1 MVPHIYHTSFILI
14 PFPCAALHS
23 AALLTAP
30 RFKLN
35 TMATRTFRCDADKT
49 FIRFCFVFCL
59 FVGGGGC
66 QSVCFDHLKHL
77 ISHCDRK
84 YQKQVFQITALILN
98 FLLYLMYMV
107 QVLIDWLVGLWA

>member
-59 FVGGGGC
+59 FVGGGDVKVSALTISSILSAIVTG
-66 QSVCFDHLKHL
+66 SIKNKCFKSQH
-77 ISHCDRK
+77 
-84 YQKQVFQITALILN
+84 
-98 FLLYLMYMV
+98 
-107 QVLIDWLVGLWA
+107 